1 MQQTITVEVFFN
13 LFIEELKQ
21 NKNLRTYYKFLNNSS
36 GLEFRKAY
44 FCQRLQYI
52 YDNIGEKTSKIW
64 DCGCG
69 YGTTAIFLALNGI
82 ATNGSTLEFY
92 YQEIPKRLEY
102 WKKYGDI
109 SLFTYNYEY
118 FFDYKDSKNLYDT
131 IILQDTLHHIEPL
144 DEALKIFYNFLRPE
158 GRMIMIEEN
167 GSNIIQKAKL
177 YLRRGNNR
185 VTSIYDEKLKKN
197 IPFGNENIRRLNL
210 WKKYFENAD
219 FKIVE
224 NKTQYIRL
232 YPPVFFNKSNT
243 EKLIFKEQKLWRKSN
258 FLRKYLFF
266 GLHFIAKKQTTS
278 I

>member
-69 YGTTAIFLALNGI
+69 YRTTAIFLALNGI

-102 WKKYGDI
+102 WKKYGKI
-109 SLFTYNYEY
+109 QHKLWMRWIKEW
-118 FFDYKDSKNLYDT
+118 
-131 IILQDTLHHIEPL
+131 L
-144 DEALKIFYNFLRPE
+144 DDPVLLEFI
-158 GRMIMIEEN
+158 
-167 GSNIIQKAKL
+167 
-177 YLRRGNNR
+177 R
-185 VTSIYDEKLKKN
+185 VVDEKFHKK
-197 IPFGNENIRRLNL
+197 ET
-210 WKKYFENAD
+210 
-219 FKIVE
+219 KI
-224 NKTQYIRL
+224 
-232 YPPVFFNKSNT
+232 
-243 EKLIFKEQKLWRKSN
+243 
-258 FLRKYLFF
+258 
-266 GLHFIAKKQTTS
+266 
-278 I
+278 